1 MTKLD
6 SFTPQHLRDIVFIE
20 QTFKQLDMKDIEMF
34 RKLSYQEQ
42 WSVLKITAFMNK
54 KFDILEGLKVWENQY
69 KDATQQKKE
78 N

>member
-1 MTKLD
+1 MTKSD

-20 QTFKQLDMKDIEMF
+20 QMFKKLDMKDIEMF

-54 KFDILEGLKVWENQY
+54 KFDILECLKVWESQY
-69 KDATQQKKE
+69 KNEKK
-78 N
+78 